1 MLVCHRWP
9 LATIRGSLQPGK
21 RVSGVR
27 KGCPFFRPTVL
38 ASPLVASAA
47 KASHICRLDAMTL
60 VLQVAGKT
68 DVGVVRTNN
77 EDNLGYDTR
86 AGIFVVCDGMGGQ
99 AAGERASKIAVDTVL
114 AYFSPA
120 SQEGDNRVVGATFDG
135 VSERA
140 NALARAIQLAN
151 QAIFEEAALNPAQAG
166 MGSTIVAVLVEGNLC
181 SIANVG
187 DSRVYLVRGGTIQ
200 QLTSDHSLL
209 MEQVRR
215 GLMTAEEAEQSVLQN
230 VIVRALG
237 SEEIIESD
245 LADHELLPGDILLLC
260 SDGLTRR
267 LKDQSI
273 LDLLGRTPDLNQACD
288 QLIEAAKAAG
298 SDDNITS
305 LLVQVVSPSWRDR
318 LFGSKRQWQNS
329 I

>member
-1 MLVCHRWP
+1 
-9 LATIRGSLQPGK
+9 
-21 RVSGVR
+21 
-27 KGCPFFRPTVL
+27 
-38 ASPLVASAA
+38 
-47 KASHICRLDAMTL
+47 MTL
-60 VLQVAGKT
+60 VLQAAGKT
-68 DVGVVRTNN
+68 DVGMVRTNN

-114 AYFSPA
+114 AYFGSA
-120 SQEGDNRVVGATFDG
+120 AKAGDNRVVGATFDG

-151 QAIFEEAALNPAQAG
+151 QTICEEAALNPAQAG

-187 DSRVYLVRGGTIQ
+187 DSRVYLVRAGTIQ

-215 GLMTAEEAEQSVLQN
+215 GLMTAEEAEQSALQN

-273 LDLLGRTPDLNQACD
+273 LEIVSGTPDLNQACE

-305 LLVQVVSPSWRDR
+305 LLVQAVAPSWRER
-318 LFGSKRQWQNS
+318 LFGGKRQWQDS